1 MAGRGAIVRL
11 VLAPCLVAMLG
22 CSSEKEPT
30 EPEITQAIE
39 RMHQEWA
46 VERRQNQKAQVPDLY
61 RRLPN
66 VNLAFEANL
75 ALRITS
81 VRKVWCKRSGDEKL
95 GYNCRVV
102 VGASLAGRSPV
113 IQNIEGR
120 FVQGLNGW
128 IARDVMVLEGAPG

>member
-1 MAGRGAIVRL
+1 MRRGAL
-11 VLAPCLVAMLG
+11 GVLLSLALVA
-22 CSSEKEPT
+22 CASEKEPT
-30 EPEITQAIE
+30 DAEIAQAIE

-46 VERRQNQKAQVPDLY
+46 VERRKDQKAQVPDLY

-81 VRKVWCKRSGDEKL
+81 VRKVWCKRTTDEKL

-102 VGASLAGRSPV
+102 VGASLAGRPPV
-113 IQNIEGR
+113 IQNVEGR

-128 IARDVMVLEGAPG
+128 IARDVIVLDAAPAPGN

>member
-1 MAGRGAIVRL
+1 MGAWQALAG
-11 VLAPCLVAMLG
+11 VLLAAALAACAA
-22 CSSEKEPT
+22 EKEPD
-30 EPEITQAIE
+30 EAALAQALD

-46 VERRQNQKAQVPDLY
+46 AERRTNQKTQVPDLY

-81 VRKVWCKRSGDEKL
+81 VRKVWCKRTGDEKL
-95 GYNCRVV
+95 GFNCRVV
-102 VGASLAGRSPV
+102 VGASLAGRPPV

-120 FVQGLNGW
+120 FVEGLNGW
-128 IARDVMVLEGAPG
+128 IARDVVVIDATPG

>member
-1 MAGRGAIVRL
+1 MRSG
-11 VLAPCLVAMLG
+11 VLGVVLSLALVA
-22 CSSEKEPT
+22 CASEKEPT
-30 EPEITQAIE
+30 DAEIAQAIE

-46 VERRQNQKAQVPDLY
+46 VERRKDQKAQVPDLY

-81 VRKVWCKRSGDEKL
+81 VRKVWCKRTTDEKL
-95 GYNCRVV
+95 GFNCRVV
-102 VGASLAGRSPV
+102 VGASLAGRPSV
-113 IQNIEGR
+113 VQNVEGR

-128 IARDVMVLEGAPG
+128 IARDVIVLDAAPMPGN

>member
-1 MAGRGAIVRL
+1 MASRAGVAVLLALGLAACGA
-11 VLAPCLVAMLG
+11 
-22 CSSEKEPT
+22 EKEPD
-30 EPEITQAIE
+30 EAALAQALD

-46 VERRQNQKAQVPDLY
+46 VERRNNQKTQVPDLY

-81 VRKVWCKRSGDEKL
+81 VRKVWCKRTGDEKL

-102 VGASLAGRSPV
+102 VGASLAGRPPV

-120 FVQGLNGW
+120 FVEGLNGW
-128 IARDVMVLEGAPG
+128 IARDVVVLDPAPG